1 MIIIFANS
9 YCFFDLVE
17 MHSLVKIL
25 ACMGQRTY
33 KLKNFIS
40 LSNYPYTQEKKYK
53 GPIIQQ
59 AHWATMYKA
68 HL

>member
-40 LSNYPYTQEKKYK
+40 LSNYPYTQEKKS
-53 GPIIQQ
+53 
-59 AHWATMYKA
+59 KA
-68 HL
+68 R